1 MDDRVSDASA
11 GLRRQ
16 IMTPQSEPSQWTRDA
31 FLASADPDR
40 LDPRAVHAFL
50 TTSYWA
56 AGIPLTVVERAL
68 RNSLCVGLYDTSKA
82 DAPQIGLARLV
93 TDRATFAYLCDVYV
107 LPEYRGQGL
116 GRWMM
121 DCCLAHPD
129 LRGLRRLNLVTRDAH
144 GLYAPLGF
152 QAIAHPDRYMEK
164 LDPDVY
170 KRTASA

>member
-1 MDDRVSDASA
+1 
-11 GLRRQ
+11 
-16 IMTPQSEPSQWTRDA
+16 MTAKSEPCEWTRDA
-31 FLASADPDR
+31 FLVSANPDR
-40 LDPRAVHAFL
+40 LDVHAIHAFL
-50 TTSYWA
+50 SDSYWA

-68 RNSLCVGLYDTSKA
+68 RNSLSVGLYDTSKEG
-82 DAPQIGLARLV
+82 APQIGLARLV

-107 LPEYRGQGL
+107 QPEYRERGL

-121 DCCLAHPD
+121 DCCMTHPD
-129 LRGLRRLNLVTRDAH
+129 LQGLRRFNLVTRDAH

-152 QAIAHPDRYMEK
+152 RAIAHPDRYMEK